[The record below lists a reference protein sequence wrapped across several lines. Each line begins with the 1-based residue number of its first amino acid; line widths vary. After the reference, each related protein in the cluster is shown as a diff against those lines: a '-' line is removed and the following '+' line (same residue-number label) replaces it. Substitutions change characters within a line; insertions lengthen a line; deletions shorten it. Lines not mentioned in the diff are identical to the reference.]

1 MTERV
6 TLEEPTIPDTLD
18 GPDGAAFREMV
29 EVRNAIESAAMGSDD
44 FAPTAEELL
53 PLWRNSIDEPKR
65 LLLARVDGSIVGRG
79 VLELPTEDASRTAF
93 VSVEVLPDYR
103 EAGIGTAMLERT
115 EAWAMAAGRSILESF
130 VTHGPLRGGPGLQ
143 PPTGFGAV
151 PADAPEVRFAL
162 GRGYRLE
169 QVARMS
175 RLDVDTVLGTIRD
188 VLDAA
193 AAHAAGYVVETASGI
208 PPEEWWDD
216 LALLQRRMST
226 DAPAAGLE
234 LDEED
239 WDADRVLRTARD
251 REDGGRTALTAVAR
265 DTASGRIVAFSEL
278 LVPSDARRP
287 VVQDSTLV
295 LSEHRGHRLGM
306 LVKAANLVFLH
317 DASPA
322 SRVVTTF
329 NAEENR
335 PMLDVNEALGFR
347 AVGVEGAWR
356 KDL

>member
-1 MTERV
+1 MERV
-6 TLEEPTIPDTLD
+6 TFDELRIPETLD
-18 GPDGAAFREMV
+18 GPDGDAFREMV
-29 EVRNAIESAAMGSDD
+29 TVRNAIESAAVGSDD

-53 PLWRNSIDEPKR
+53 PFWRNAIDDPKR
-65 LLLARVDGSIVGRG
+65 LLLARVDGRIVGRA
-79 VLELPTEDASRTAF
+79 VLELPSEAGSTTAF
-93 VSVEVLPDYR
+93 VSVEVLPDFR
-103 EAGIGTAMLERT
+103 DAGIGTAMLET
-115 EAWAMAAGRSILESF
+115 IEAWAAEARRSIFEAF
-130 VTHGPLRGGPGLQ
+130 VTHGPLGDRSPLT

-151 PADAPEVRFAL
+151 PAEAPEVRFAL

-175 RLDVDTVLGTIRD
+175 TLELAEVLPTIRE
-188 VLDAA
+188 VLDSA
-193 AAHAAGYVVETASGI
+193 AAHAAGYVVETHAGI
-208 PPEEWWDD
+208 PPTDWLDD

-226 DAPAAGLE
+226 DAPAAGLA
-234 LDEED
+234 LDEEE
-239 WDADRVLRTARD
+239 WDADRVLRLARD
-251 REDGGRTALTAVAR
+251 REDGGRTTLTAVAR
-265 DTASGRIVAFSEL
+265 STGTGRIVAFSEL
-278 LVPSDARRP
+278 LVATEPARP

-317 DASPA
+317 DVSPDA
-322 SRVVTTF
+322 RAVTTF

-347 AVGVEGAWR
+347 PVGYEGAWR

>member
-6 TLEEPTIPDTLD
+6 TLEELAIPETLD
-18 GPDGAAFREMV
+18 GAGGAAFREMV
-29 EVRNAIESAAMGSDD
+29 GVRNTIESAAMGSDD

-53 PLWRNSIDEPKR
+53 PLWRNTVDEPKR
-65 LLLARVDGSIVGRG
+65 LLIARVDGVIVGRG
-79 VLELPTEDASRTAF
+79 VLELPTEEGSTTAF

-103 EAGIGTAMLERT
+103 EAGIGTAMLEAI
-115 EAWAMAAGRSILESF
+115 ESWATAAGRSILESF
-130 VTHGPLRGGPGLQ
+130 VTHGPLRGGPELA

-151 PADAPEVRFAL
+151 PADSPEVRFAL

-175 RLDVDTVLGTIRD
+175 MLDVDDVLPTIRD

-193 AAHAAGYVVETASGI
+193 AAHAAGYVVETAAGI
-208 PPEEWWDD
+208 PPQEWWED

-234 LDEED
+234 LDEQD
-239 WDADRVLRTARD
+239 WDADRVLRTATD
-251 REDGGRTALTAVAR
+251 REEGGRTALTAVAR
-265 DTASGRIVAFSEL
+265 DTADGRIVAFSEL
-278 LVPSDARRP
+278 LVPSDPERA

-317 DASPA
+317 DVSPA
-322 SRVVTTF
+322 SRAVTTF

-335 PMLDVNEALGFR
+335 PMLDVNEALGFH
-347 AVGVEGAWR
+347 AVGAEGAWR